1 MLLSKKYNDRKRIVM
16 LKKILSCILIT
27 LTVLA
32 LFSGC
37 ADDGV
42 PDGMYSAT
50 IEGEPYVFYVP
61 EGWTDNRDSGISS
74 AYYSLDIPVLA
85 SARYYTPI
93 VPEGEYF
100 SLEGYVGETIEAY
113 SSQYATFALD
123 MSGIVKTKLGTVDAL
138 KFEYTV
144 DREQKKID
152 GSLATIKLLNIQYF
166 AQYKNDVVVLS
177 IYCNETVYDDYK
189 TIFDAI
195 VKNFAFRDKTAVK
208 DGVVDGETPAGM
220 KRVSFDG
227 SEYRFYVPSAW
238 KCNMS
243 DKLTEAYYPE
253 IGKPNV
259 SVTSFAPD
267 MPMTVDEY
275 FAECSKTY
283 SKEIT
288 GFDAKAVK
296 VNPTKI
302 DKRAEDDY
310 LDAKQYTYSA
320 IYSGTE
326 YKIMQTIFV
335 YNNMLY
341 SITYTARADRFDAHL
356 ADVNK
361 MLTTF
366 KFR

>member
-1 MLLSKKYNDRKRIVM
+1 MVPVRHSDSKNQNISKN
-16 LKKILSCILIT
+16 LCI
-27 LTVLA
+27 A
-32 LFSGC
+32 
-37 ADDGV
+37 
-42 PDGMYSAT
+42 
-50 IEGEPYVFYVP
+50 
-61 EGWTDNRDSGISS
+61 
-74 AYYSLDIPVLA
+74 PVD
-85 SARYYTPI
+85 
-93 VPEGEYF
+93 EYF
-100 SLEGYVGETIEAY
+100 SLEGYVSEAIAAY
-113 SSQYATFALD
+113 STQNSTFALD
-123 MSGIVKTKLGTVDAL
+123 ISGIVKTKLGTVDAL
-138 KFEYTV
+138 KCEYTV
-144 DREQKKID
+144 DKEQKKID
-152 GSLATIKLLNIQYF
+152 GSVATIKLLTIQYY
-166 AQYKNDVVVLS
+166 AQYKNDVIVLS

-208 DGVVDGETPAGM
+208 DGVVDSETPAGM

-227 SEYRFYVPSAW
+227 SEYRFYAPSAW
-238 KCNMS
+238 KCNMT

-253 IGKPNV
+253 FGKPNV

-267 MPMTVDEY
+267 LPMTVDAY

-283 SKEIT
+283 AKEMS
-288 GFDAKAVK
+288 GFDANAVK
-296 VNPTKI
+296 VSSTKI

-320 IYSGTE
+320 IYGDVE

-335 YNNMLY
+335 YNDMLY

-361 MLTTF
+361 MITTF